1 MSHVHVCLVSD
12 QPIPN
17 LTTSLQLRPDI
28 VVLLTTEEKKE
39 KSKQI
44 ERVLKDKGLEVKATM
59 MEAYD
64 INNVMAVSENLLNEY
79 KNREVS
85 LNITGGT
92 KIETLG
98 TFQAFY
104 TMGKTIYYVDTSN
117 NKILKLFP
125 ESEQTEYPIKV
136 SIPIKDYLS
145 TYGFIINSFVR
156 DDHYIYKRKEL
167 TNYLGHLSGHK
178 NNIIGEINYHLHEF
192 NENSSFP
199 ITATIPMH
207 DKLGLLIEDLDSV
220 VKKGKDKVTIG
231 TYDDLRY
238 LKGIWFE
245 EYVYMLAKGIGVD
258 EVRLNVQGKWITKGS
273 HPPKNEFDILLAK
286 GTRLFYISCKTA
298 NPERKR
304 EGEDEG
310 IGREYLYEL
319 DSIGDRALGLFGKR
333 MLASARTIENHYIRE
348 RAKILSIDL
357 VDGKNIL
364 TLKEKLR
371 QWLHK

>member
-1 MSHVHVCLVSD
+1 MSRVHVCLVSD

-17 LTTSLQLRPDI
+17 LTTSLQFKPDT
-28 VVLLTTEEKKE
+28 VVLLTTKEMKE

-44 ERVLKDKGLEVKATM
+44 DRVLTDKGLEVSTVM

-64 INNVMAVSENLLNEY
+64 INNVITVSENLLDEY
-79 KNREVS
+79 KNDEVS

-104 TMGKTIYYVDTSN
+104 TAGKTIFYVDTRG

-125 ESEQTEYPIKV
+125 ESEQTEYPIDV
-136 SIPIKDYLS
+136 TIPIKDYLAA
-145 TYGFIINSFVR
+145 YGFTIHSYVK

-167 TNYLGHLSGHK
+167 TNYLAHITGHK
-178 NNIIGEINYHLHEF
+178 NNIIGELNYRLHEF
-192 NENSSFP
+192 NENSSLP
-199 ITATIPMH
+199 VTANIPKH
-207 DKLGLLIEDLDSV
+207 EKLDSLLEDLDSV
-220 VKKGKDKVTIG
+220 VIKSKDKITIG

-245 EYVYMLAKGIGVD
+245 EYIYMLAKAVGAD
-258 EVRLNVQGKWITKGS
+258 EVKLNVEGKWITKGS

-304 EGEDEG
+304 EGENEG

-333 MLASARTIENHYIRE
+333 MLASARSIEDPYIRE

-357 VDGKNIL
+357 VDGKNVL

-371 QWLHK
+371 QWLCR